1 MKWENFHKGKF
12 PGPKNLKGKFYHVV
26 NFSRLGIEIHTGN
39 DNDNDHDNGNGM
51 LVAMAMA
58 ITMGL

>member
-1 MKWENFHKGKF
+1 MKWENFHIGKF
-12 PGPKNLKGKFYHVV
+12 PGPKNLSGKFYHMV
-26 NFSRLGIEIHTGN
+26 NFSRLGIELHTCN
-39 DNDNDHDNGNGM
+39 DDNNVHDNGNSM